1 MVAEDMN
8 ATIKTN
14 VLYIINYI
22 VIITFI
28 GFKNSKTSIR
38 QSSIRQD
45 NGAKSGTMLKT
56 NPRFVGHKSRT
67 YQR

>member
-22 VIITFI
+22 VIIKFI

-38 QSSIRQD
+38 QSSIHQEQLAAIP
-45 NGAKSGTMLKT
+45 NPNKIVGTVPL
-56 NPRFVGHKSRT
+56 
-67 YQR
+67 